1 MGLEFELCSQG
12 CHDAVILVL
21 CCAAWRTQ
29 LHSGQQCGV
38 GTSMDC
44 GQEREA
50 CGDYFYLGTNA

>member
-12 CHDAVILVL
+12 CHDSMIFGALL
-21 CCAAWRTQ
+21 LGLESHHHR
-29 LHSGQQCGV
+29 GV

-44 GQEREA
+44 GQEYEA